1 MAQSSFVADLQD
13 AVGPGNV
20 MPLSELL
27 NGVYRG
33 RMPGPVDY
41 RVLQALLRRH
51 DRQLVVL
58 SDSVEFRP
66 VLDVNVTPT
75 VATADTSQVTEIKAE
90 KRETI
95 TTKCVRLVR
104 FIRPVATSCTLDVLQ
119 QRSDTLKL
127 IVDDGLLTLHQV
139 IPTNHRGGLAHHKR
153 MGQITSM
160 IMAGKTT
167 PGRPNPSSHAAA
179 LANAR
184 HTKCTRVSRWRRILQ
199 TVFPTN
205 Q

>member
-1 MAQSSFVADLQD
+1 MAQSSFVADLQN
-13 AVGPGNV
+13 ALGAANV

-66 VLDVNVTPT
+66 VLDVGVTPT
-75 VATADTSQVTEIKAE
+75 IGTADTPQVTEIQAE
-90 KRETI
+90 KREII
-95 TTKCVRLVR
+95 TTKCVKLVR
-104 FIRPVATSCTLDVLQ
+104 FVRPVATSSTLDALQ

-127 IVDDGLLTLHQV
+127 IVDDGVLTLHQV

-153 MGQITSM
+153 MGQITST
-160 IMAGKTT
+160 ILAGKTP
-167 PGRPNPSSHAAA
+167 PGRPNPSSHAAV
-179 LANAR
+179 LARAR
-184 HTKCTRVSRWRRILQ
+184 HKRCAKVSTWRRILQ
-199 TVFPTN
+199 TVFPAK